1 MLCAL
6 NITLSPGAGSAMA
19 IQIAEQS
26 VEQLRGYAAIPISF
40 SVESRFR
47 VDAIAQGRGGWQLTE
62 EPEGTPYVKDYDEGG
77 ERPQRWLKQWDISRW
92 VVLAACEGARKLGGA
107 VVAWNTPG
115 VDMLEGRGDLAVL
128 WDLRIHPGHRREGIG
143 KRLFDHAA
151 AWARAKGCRQL
162 KVETQNIN
170 VPACKFY
177 AKQGCY
183 LGAVNPGAYSEFPDE
198 VQLVW
203 YLHL

>member
-1 MLCAL
+1 MSDVPYIL
-6 NITLSPGAGSAMA
+6 
-19 IQIAEQS
+19 EQS
-26 VEQLRGYAAIPISF
+26 ADALRTYGDIRISF
-40 SVESRFR
+40 TVDAQYR
-47 VDAIAQGRGGWQLTE
+47 VDAGVGERGGWQLSE
-62 EPEGTPYVKDYDEGG
+62 IRVEHPYVKDYDEGG
-77 ERPQRWLKQWDISRW
+77 ERPLRWLQRWDTTNW
-92 VVLAACEGARKLGGA
+92 VVLAAIEDSTRLGGA

-128 WDLRIHPGHRREGIG
+128 WDVRVHPCRRREGIG

-183 LGAVNPGAYSEFPDE
+183 LGAVSPGAYSEFPDE
-198 VQLVW
+198 VQFLW
-203 YLHL
+203 YLDL